1 MALKTN
7 RRKNKPLTDE
17 EKINRE
23 FFEEKLKEHSIEAL
37 NTIVFLMNN
46 SFDNNV
52 RFKASK
58 YLLDKVMGTEFS
70 VFENK
75 TENDRELIVT
85 IRTENSDSIEIDNDW
100 IERQIEEIE
109 QDNDLDDDEQDDWG
123 SEIYLPDKKPTHR

>member
-1 MALKTN
+1 MALHTN
-7 RRKNKPLTDE
+7 RRNKPLTDE

-123 SEIYLPDKKPTHR
+123 NEIYSPIKNPPHR

>member
-58 YLLDKVMGTEFS
+58 YLLDKVTGTEFS

-85 IRTENSDSIEIDNDW
+85 IRTEDSNSMEFDNDW

-123 SEIYLPDKKPTHR
+123 SEIYLPDKKPTT

>member
-1 MALKTN
+1 MALHTN
-7 RRKNKPLTDE
+7 RRNKPLTDE

-23 FFEEKLKEHSIEAL
+23 FFEERLKEHSIEAL

-85 IRTENSDSIEIDNDW
+85 IRTEDSNSMEFDNDW

-123 SEIYLPDKKPTHR
+123 NEIYLPDKKPTT

>member
-1 MALKTN
+1 MALNTN
-7 RRKNKPLTDE
+7 RRNRPLSDE

-109 QDNDLDDDEQDDWG
+109 QDNGLDDDEQDDWG
-123 SEIYLPDKKPTHR
+123 NEIYLPNKKPTT